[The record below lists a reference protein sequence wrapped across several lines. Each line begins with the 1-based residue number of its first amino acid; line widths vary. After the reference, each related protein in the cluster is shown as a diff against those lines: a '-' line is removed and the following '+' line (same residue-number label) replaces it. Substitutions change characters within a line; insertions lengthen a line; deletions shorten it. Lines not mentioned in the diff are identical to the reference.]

1 MHWVKISCILC
12 MFGCFKDFRPSESF
26 VTDYL
31 TGPWKNFTVKQ
42 VNQDIY
48 PVSTYSFLA
57 TLIIVF
63 LITDF
68 LRYKPIIILCGLS
81 GIVTF
86 VMIILGRTILVFQIL
101 EFFYGLYFSTEVAY
115 YTYIY
120 AKVDKT
126 HYQEVTSHT
135 KAATLF
141 GRSMSSITAQLTTS
155 FHLLDY
161 HQLNYLTVAANVIA
175 TIWVFFLPSVDQSM
189 YFHRASISDD
199 EQGKGPFDYQ
209 LTSEPTKY
217 RCFAISELPLFHKI
231 KNAYALLWKHFLQ
244 AYSNFRVIKWSFWWA
259 LATCG
264 YLQISSYIQLLWQDA
279 VERVMPGEMIYNGA
293 VDFFYAIIGAMT
305 VFCVGK
311 MKLNWSLLGDVTL
324 SVFSFLEGV
333 ILAVASYSDNIW
345 CLYGIYIVFGV
356 IYHTMATV
364 ASFEIAKYISED
376 SYGLIFGVNMFVA
389 LLAQSLLT
397 FVVVNKLML
406 NIQQQFFVYG
416 GYFVVLAVIY
426 FLMGIINVAQ
436 HYRSGKAFRLWISD
450 DENEFLS
457 ATRNA
462 SSASDVMS
470 KSEHNGS

>member
-26 VTDYL
+26 VTNYL
-31 TGPWKNFTVKQ
+31 TGPWKNFTDKQ
-42 VNQDIY
+42 VNQEIY
-48 PVSTYSFLA
+48 PVSTYSYLA

-63 LITDF
+63 LITDL

-86 VMIILGRTILVFQIL
+86 LMIIFGKTVLIFQIL

-141 GRSMSSITAQLTTS
+141 GRSMSGIIAQLTAS
-155 FHLLDY
+155 FGLLDY
-161 HQLNYLTVAANVIA
+161 HQLNYLTVSANVFA
-175 TIWVFFLPSVDQSM
+175 TIWAFFLPSVNQSI
-189 YFHRASISDD
+189 YFHRTSISDG
-199 EQGKGPFDYQ
+199 EQEDKGPFDYQ
-209 LTSEPTKY
+209 LTTEPAKN
-217 RCFAISELPLFHKI
+217 RCFTISRTPLFRKI

-244 AYSNFRVIKWSFWWA
+244 AYINYRVVKWSFWWA

-264 YLQISSYIQLLWQDA
+264 YLQISSYVQLLWIDA
-279 VERVMPGEMIYNGA
+279 VKSDDTIYNGA
-293 VDFFYAIIGAMT
+293 VDFFYAIIGAGT

-311 MKLNWSLLGDVTL
+311 IKLNWNLIGDVML

-333 ILAVASYSDNIW
+333 ILVIASYNDNIW
-345 CLYGIYIVFGV
+345 YLYGSYIIFGV
-356 IYHTMATV
+356 IYQTMATI

-376 SYGLIFGVNMFVA
+376 SYGLIFGVNTFFA

-397 FVVVNKLML
+397 FIVVNKLML
-406 NIQQQFFVYG
+406 TIQQQFFVYG
-416 GYFVVLAVIY
+416 GYFVVLAAIY
-426 FLMGIINVAQ
+426 ILTGVVNIVQ
-436 HYRSGKAFRLWISD
+436 HYRSGERFRIWTSD
-450 DENEFLS
+450 NDKSLS
-457 ATRNA
+457 VMRNA
-462 SSASDVMS
+462 SDVTSS
-470 KSEHNGS
+470 KSEHDGS